1 MLLPAFCFAGV
12 LFALFGSVIWLRGKN
27 VIEAAVIGIV
37 FWFFTHIF
45 ASMVLFAV
53 DEYNIIRAAFGAM
66 VISASAM
73 AAALYVQRRAVSRE
87 KKLFGVSF
95 SLNEMLI
102 PIIISI
108 LALPFVLQKNEFFG
122 MGQDQGVYQIQAVY
136 FINGDT
142 KRQKDMSEYYE
153 LETDH
158 ERDFYEEA
166 MRSVNIGYDIPPEDY
181 PETSY
186 DKNVGKVSGI
196 FHGIPAYTA
205 LLALCGKLFGL
216 SHMQDFETVLF
227 ICLIFLV
234 YFICGHLK
242 LKKSASVCACAV
254 TAFSPIV
261 IWSAKSALTE
271 MMLAMI
277 PAVFLYF
284 ITDDDAPAN
293 KGLSVIP
300 VFVFGCFHVSFYTV
314 LPMFIL
320 IYGGMYVFTREKRYA
335 VFMPVITAFYAVSFL
350 IMRHIQPV
358 YVLKN
363 YDPLYVGGISIYNV
377 STLVLAVSAAALIAV
392 TGFAV
397 FIGKRTKGDFSK
409 EVFLRKIS
417 DSEKFLLLLRIM
429 LMIPCISI
437 VGVFII
443 NTDFKQAAYS
453 SLFGFVINAGTA
465 FFILGF
471 LVSVKNVKY
480 FAESTSRL
488 VLFIMFFYCVLIYSA
503 FLRRDMP
510 YYYYYARYITPY
522 VSVAVIYAA
531 AALDKHGIRLTV
543 PAAAVSL
550 LCVAG
555 FDKNLMLNK
564 DDTLVEW
571 SIIEDLADNISEKDC
586 VVISDDYSKRLWLVL
601 RNMTGAGLYPMD
613 NDDSGQLD
621 RLAARYG
628 CVDVLTS
635 EKLNDGFS
643 PVYMNK
649 NHISNDEF
657 TDMGKLMP
665 LPKSFFKETEDVRL
679 YSYDKNRYL
688 YTAVKD
694 HGKMDGVTETVGD
707 LCWTNEETAGIRC
720 SLPADDYELTVEL
733 GCEIP
738 LDRIKSGKNEIK
750 VLLNGNEIGKSTIT
764 PENNGKAL
772 HFSVNS
778 HFMNDGENELCISG
792 SLWQAGLMDIS
803 DTSKLP
809 LHFDGYGRFYLNPI
823 YSEKIGIPIRSV
835 RFTPV
840 SR

>member
-12 LFALFGSVIWLRGKN
+12 LFALLGSVIWLRGKN

-45 ASMVLFAV
+45 ASMALFV
-53 DEYNIIRAAFGAM
+53 IDEYNIIRAAFGAM

-73 AAALYVQRRAVSRE
+73 VIALYVQRRAGSRE
-87 KKLFGVSF
+87 KQLLCSSF

-102 PIIISI
+102 PIIISV

-166 MRSVNIGYDIPPEDY
+166 MRSVNIGYDIPSEDY

-186 DKNVGKVSGI
+186 DKDVGKVSGI

-205 LLALCGKLFGL
+205 LLALWGKLFGL
-216 SHMQDFETVLF
+216 SHMQDFETILF

-234 YFICGHLK
+234 YFICGHFK
-242 LKKSASVCACAV
+242 LKKAASVCACAV

-284 ITDDDAPAN
+284 ITDDEPVN
-293 KGLSVIP
+293 KGLSLLP

-335 VFMPVITAFYAVSFL
+335 VFMPVITAFYAASFL
-350 IMRHIQPV
+350 MMRHIQPV
-358 YVLKN
+358 YVFKN

-377 STLVLAVSAAALIAV
+377 STLVLAGSAAALIGVTVFAAV
-392 TGFAV
+392 
-397 FIGKRTKGDFSK
+397 IGKRTKGDFCK
-409 EVFLRKIS
+409 ESFLRKIAAS
-417 DSEKFLLLLRIM
+417 GKFLLLLRIM
-429 LMIPCISI
+429 LIIPCISI

-443 NTDFKQAAYS
+443 NTDFKQVAYS

-465 FFILGF
+465 FFVLGF
-471 LVSVKNVKY
+471 LVSVKNVKC
-480 FAESTSRL
+480 FAESSSHL

-522 VSVAVIYAA
+522 VSVAVIFSA
-531 AALDKHGIRLTV
+531 AALDKYGIRLIV
-543 PAAAVSL
+543 PAAAVSFV
-550 LCVAG
+550 CVAG

-571 SIIEDLADNISEKDC
+571 SIIEDLADNINEKDC

-601 RNMTGAGLYPMD
+601 RSMTGARFYPMD

-628 CVDVLTS
+628 RVDVLTR
-635 EKLNDGFS
+635 EEPKDGFS

-649 NHISNDEF
+649 SHISNDEF
-657 TDMGKLMP
+657 TDMGKLLP
-665 LPKSFFKETEDVRL
+665 LPRSFFKETEDVRL
-679 YSYDKNRYL
+679 YSYEKNQYL

-694 HGKMDGVTETVGD
+694 HEKMDGVTETVGD
-707 LCWTNEETAGIRC
+707 LCWTNEEIAGIRC

-738 LDRIKSGKNEIK
+738 LDRIKSGKNEVK
-750 VLLNGNEIGKSTIT
+750 VYLNGNEIGTRIIT

-772 HFSVNS
+772 YFSVKS
-778 HFMNDGENELCISG
+778 SFMNDGENELCISS

-823 YSEKIGIPIRSV
+823 YSEKIGIPIRCV
-835 RFTPV
+835 RFAPV
-840 SR
+840 LQ